1 MELEIFVATRLSK
14 KWNNELLDFGKLLDW
29 EKSKSVRNILKAFL
43 SLPRKKQLQMLNSC
57 QEEYN
62 KNNEK

>member
-29 EKSKSVRNILKAFL
+29 EKSKCVRNILKAFL